1 MRLTRVRVND
11 RVSTVLSVF
20 YLVSALHMLM
30 REEGMRKELDVTCCT
45 YIKEGC
51 SCFE

>member
-1 MRLTRVRVND
+1 MRVND
-11 RVSTVLSVF
+11 RVSTVLGVS
-20 YLVSALHMLM
+20 YLVSALLVLM
-30 REEGMRKELDVTCCT
+30 REEGMRKDLDLGCDLLYST